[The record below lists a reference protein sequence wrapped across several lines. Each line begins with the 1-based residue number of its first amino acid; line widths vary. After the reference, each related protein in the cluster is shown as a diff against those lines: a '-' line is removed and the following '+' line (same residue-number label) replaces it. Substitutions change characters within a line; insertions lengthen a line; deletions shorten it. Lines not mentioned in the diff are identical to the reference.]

1 MPTTD
6 DAITVT
12 RRRDGNPATVYPGI
26 TTDLDVEERRQSI
39 ATEKRCDNQL
49 RTNSNDDIC
58 GGGERIKA
66 AGTVT
71 ATATVMATAIIGWLV
86 VSHQVAAEMRFCCG
100 ELLGNR
106 RI

>member
-1 MPTTD
+1 M
-6 DAITVT
+6 
-12 RRRDGNPATVYPGI
+12 YPGI
-26 TTDLDVEERRQSI
+26 VTDRNIEERRQSI

-49 RTNSNDDIC
+49 RMKANDDIC

-100 ELLGNR
+100 ELLGNGK
-106 RI
+106 I